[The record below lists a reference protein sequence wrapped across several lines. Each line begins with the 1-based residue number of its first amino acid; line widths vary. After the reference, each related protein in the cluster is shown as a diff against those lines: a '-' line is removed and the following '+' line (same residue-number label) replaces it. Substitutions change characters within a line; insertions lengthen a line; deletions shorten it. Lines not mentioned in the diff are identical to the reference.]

1 MFFILLNTWEEHMRH
16 RYFKEY
22 ISPEERMDR
31 IARLLLKDIWIQN
44 NQPKEL
50 QSADFEIQATPVL
63 QEKGEE
69 KPINLSNSI
78 SKNVDSPKYINTKE
92 VIKMLKV
99 SRTTF
104 WRLRKKKKLSCR
116 RIGNLIRYNFSY
128 FSYNIASK
136 T

>member
-1 MFFILLNTWEEHMRH
+1 MRH